1 MPTKDYRN
9 VKTNSSVDVL
19 NAIRN
24 SASQNYKDHV
34 PIATANAESI
44 RAIGNVMM
52 DYTSIQNE
60 FLQALINRIAAVR
73 VSNKS
78 YTNPFAVFKKGKLEL
93 GETIEDIFVDIAHVK
108 NYSPERAENELFKR
122 VFPDVKS
129 AFYTLNYQK
138 VYKQTV
144 QQYDLENAFLSID
157 GVTSLIEKIVTSMYT
172 AMEQDEFLTFKYLIA
187 KRILDG
193 LMYPVEIPAVSN
205 QNMHEI
211 AETLQAISDD
221 MTFLKKKY
229 NLAGVNN
236 FSLKEDQFLIVSA
249 KFNAK
254 RNVEV
259 LASAFNMDKVE
270 FYGHMK
276 LVDSFGE
283 LDIERLNELFEG
295 DPNYHQFSP
304 EELTVLDAVPCVLVD
319 REFFQVYDK
328 LTEMRSVDN
337 GEGLYR
343 NMTLHAWRVY
353 AVSPFAN
360 NALFVSGTPAV
371 TAVTVTPSAAT
382 ISKGGSIQLTASVTT
397 QNFAPQ
403 GLNWT
408 SDSEMATVSS
418 SGVVTISADA
428 TPETPITI
436 TATSAFNPE
445 VSGTATITV
454 A

>member
-34 PIATANAESI
+34 PIATANADSI
-44 RAIGNVMM
+44 RAIGNVIM
-52 DYTSIQNE
+52 DYTAIQNE

-157 GVTSLIEKIVTSMYT
+157 GVSSLIEKIVTSMYT

-205 QNMHEI
+205 ENMHSI
-211 AETLQAISDD
+211 AETLQTISDD

-236 FSLKEDQFLIVSA
+236 YALKDDQYLIVSA

-259 LASAFNMDKVE
+259 LASGLNMDKVE
-270 FYGHMK
+270 F
-276 LVDSFGE
+276 
-283 LDIERLNELFEG
+283 
-295 DPNYHQFSP
+295 
-304 EELTVLDAVPCVLVD
+304 
-319 REFFQVYDK
+319 
-328 LTEMRSVDN
+328 
-337 GEGLYR
+337 
-343 NMTLHAWRVY
+343 
-353 AVSPFAN
+353 
-360 NALFVSGTPAV
+360 
-371 TAVTVTPSAAT
+371 
-382 ISKGGSIQLTASVTT
+382 
-397 QNFAPQ
+397 
-403 GLNWT
+403 
-408 SDSEMATVSS
+408 
-418 SGVVTISADA
+418 
-428 TPETPITI
+428 
-436 TATSAFNPE
+436 
-445 VSGTATITV
+445 
-454 A
+454 